1 MTIQH
6 KLIADAD
13 LHEPK
18 GVASAASGKVYQANG
33 SGSGTWVYPPGKAHA
48 EIYIDAGAT
57 AQTLSGS
64 SAYAKLN
71 PGTEW
76 TAGVSNV
83 LTVSAANGTI
93 TLTEAGTYMV
103 NFWCQFS
110 TAAIANGTLYNFKY
124 NLDGTNSSRTLSVSK
139 FSNGADK
146 LHISA
151 TGLVTATANQVL
163 SIYVGGDATSSS
175 TAITVI
181 EAGLSAVKL

>member
-18 GVASAASGKVYQANG
+18 GVASASSGKVYVADGTG
-33 SGSGTWVYPPGKAHA
+33 SGSWQYPSGKVHG

-57 AQTLSGS
+57 SQTLSGS
-64 SAYAKLN
+64 SAYSKLN

-76 TAGVSNV
+76 TAGVSSV
-83 LTVSAANGTI
+83 LTLSPSTGII
-93 TLTEAGTYMV
+93 TLSEAGNYMV

-110 TAAIANGTLYNFKY
+110 TAAIASGTLYNFKY
-124 NLDGTNSSRTLSVSK
+124 NLSGTSSGRTLTVSK
-139 FSNGADK
+139 TSNGVDK

-151 TGLVTATANQVL
+151 TGLVTATAGQTL
-163 SIYVGGDATSSS
+163 SIYVGGDSTSSS

-181 EAGLSAVKL
+181 EAGLSAIKL

>member
-124 NLDGTNSSRTLSVSK
+124 NLDGTNSGRTLSVSK

-175 TAITVI
+175 TAITVL

>member
-48 EIYIDAGAT
+48 EIYIDAGVT

-71 PGTEW
+71 PSTEW

-124 NLDGTNSSRTLSVSK
+124 NLDGTNSSRTLTVSK

-151 TGLVTATANQVL
+151 TGLVTSTANQVL
-163 SIYVGGDATSSS
+163 SIYVGGDSTSSS
-175 TAITVI
+175 TNITVI

>member
-6 KLIADAD
+6 KLITDPD
-13 LHEPK
+13 IHEPK
-18 GVASAASGKVYQANG
+18 GVATASAGKAYVANGTGSGSWEYPSGKVHG
-33 SGSGTWVYPPGKAHA
+33 

-57 AQTLSGS
+57 SQTLSAA

-71 PGTEW
+71 PTGEW

-83 LTVSAANGTI
+83 LTLGAGTGII
-93 TLTEAGTYMV
+93 TLTQAGTYMI

-110 TAAIANGTLYNFKY
+110 TASIASGTVYNFKY
-124 NLDGTNSSRTLSVSK
+124 NLDGTNSSRTLTVAK
-139 FSNGADK
+139 TSNGSDK

-163 SIYVGGDATSSS
+163 SMYVGGDGTSSS

-181 EAGLSAVKL
+181 EAGLSAIKL

>member
-18 GVASAASGKVYQANG
+18 GVASAVSGKVYVADG
-33 SGSGTWVYPPGKAHA
+33 SGSGSWLYPSGKVHG

-57 AQTLSGS
+57 TQALSAG

-71 PGTEW
+71 PTDEW
-76 TAGVSNV
+76 QSGVSSV
-83 LTVSAANGTI
+83 LTLTPANGTI
-93 TLTEAGTYMV
+93 TLSEAGDYLV
-103 NFWCQFS
+103 NFWTQFTCTS
-110 TAAIANGTLYNFKY
+110 LASSTLYNFKY
-124 NLDGTNSSRTLSVSK
+124 NLDGTSSGRTLTVSK

-151 TGLVTATANQVL
+151 MGLVTATAGQLL
-163 SIYVGGDATSSS
+163 SIYVAGDATSSG
-175 TAITVI
+175 TNITI
-181 EAGLSAVKL
+181 LEAGLTAIKL

>member
-18 GVASAASGKVYQANG
+18 GIASATTGKVYIANG
-33 SGSGTWVYPPGKAHA
+33 SGSGSWLYPSGKVHG

-57 AQTLSGS
+57 TQTLSAG

-71 PGTEW
+71 PTAEW
-76 TAGVSNV
+76 VSGVSSI
-83 LTVSAANGTI
+83 LTLTPGNGTI
-93 TLTEAGTYMV
+93 TLTEAGDYLV
-103 NFWCQFS
+103 NFWTQFS
-110 TAAIANGTLYNFKY
+110 TAALASGTLYNFKY
-124 NLDGTNSSRTLSVSK
+124 TLDATSSGRTLTVSK

-146 LHISA
+146 LHVSA
-151 TGLVTATANQVL
+151 MGILTVTAGQVL
-163 SIYVGGDATSSS
+163 SIYVGGDATSSG

-181 EAGLSAVKL
+181 EAGLTALKL

>member
-6 KLIADAD
+6 NLITDPD
-13 LHEPK
+13 IHEPK
-18 GVASAASGKVYQANG
+18 GVATASAGKAYVANGTGSGSWEYPSGKVHG
-33 SGSGTWVYPPGKAHA
+33 
-48 EIYIDAGAT
+48 EIYIDAGVT
-57 AQTLSGS
+57 SQTLSGS

-71 PGTEW
+71 PTGEW

-83 LTVSAANGTI
+83 LTLSPSTGVI
-93 TLTEAGTYMV
+93 TLTEAGTYMI

-110 TAAIANGTLYNFKY
+110 TAAIASGTLYNFKY
-124 NLDGTNSSRTLSVSK
+124 NLSGTSSGRTLTVSK
-139 FSNGADK
+139 TSNGSDK

-151 TGLVTATANQVL
+151 TGLVTATAGQTL
-163 SIYVGGDATSSS
+163 SMYVGGDGTSSS

>member
-18 GVASAASGKVYQANG
+18 GVSSAVSGKVYVSNG
-33 SGSGTWVYPPGKAHA
+33 SGSGSWLYPSGKVHG

-57 AQTLSGS
+57 TQALSAG

-76 TAGVSNV
+76 TAGVSSV
-83 LTVSAANGTI
+83 LTLSAANGTI
-93 TLTEAGTYMV
+93 TLSEAGTYLV
-103 NFWCQFS
+103 NFWALFTCAS
-110 TAAIANGTLYNFKY
+110 LASGTQYNFKY
-124 NLDGTNSSRTLSVSK
+124 NLDGTSSARTISVQK

-146 LHISA
+146 LHVSA
-151 TGLVTATANQVL
+151 MGLVTATAGQLL
-163 SIYVGGDATSSS
+163 SIYVAGDGTSSG
-175 TAITVI
+175 TNITVI
-181 EAGLSAVKL
+181 EAGLTTVKL

>member
-18 GVASAASGKVYQANG
+18 GIASAVSGKVYVANGTG
-33 SGSGTWVYPPGKAHA
+33 SGSWLYPSGKVHG

-57 AQTLSGS
+57 TQTLSAG

-76 TAGVSNV
+76 ASGVSSV
-83 LTVSAANGTI
+83 LTLTPASGTI
-93 TLTEAGTYMV
+93 TLSEAGTYLV
-103 NFWCQFS
+103 NFWSQF
-110 TAAIANGTLYNFKY
+110 TCAALASGTLYNFKY
-124 NLDGTNSSRTLSVSK
+124 NLDGTSSGRTLTVSK

-151 TGLVTATANQVL
+151 MGLVTATAGQLL
-163 SIYVGGDATSSS
+163 SMYAAGDATSSG
-175 TAITVI
+175 TAITVL
-181 EAGLSAVKL
+181 EAGLTAIKL

>member
-124 NLDGTNSSRTLSVSK
+124 NLDGTNSGRTLSVSK

-163 SIYVGGDATSSS
+163 SIYVGGDSTSSS

>member
-124 NLDGTNSSRTLSVSK
+124 NLDGTNSGRTLSVSK

>member
-6 KLIADAD
+6 NLITDPD
-13 LHEPK
+13 IHEPK
-18 GVASAASGKVYQANG
+18 GAAAAAAGKVYISDGAG
-33 SGSGTWVYPPGKAHA
+33 SGSWQYPPGKAHG

-57 AQTLSGS
+57 SQTLSAA

-71 PGTEW
+71 PTGEW

-83 LTVSAANGTI
+83 LTLGAGTGTI
-93 TLTEAGTYMV
+93 TLTQAGTYMI

-110 TAAIANGTLYNFKY
+110 TAAIANGTVYNFKY
-124 NLDGTNSSRTLSVSK
+124 NLDGTSSGRTLTVSK
-139 FSNGADK
+139 FSNGSDK

-163 SIYVGGDATSSS
+163 SMYVGGDGTSSS

>member
-6 KLIADAD
+6 KLITDPD
-13 LHEPK
+13 IHEPK
-18 GVASAASGKVYQANG
+18 GVAAAVIGKVYQSDGAG
-33 SGSGTWVYPPGKAHA
+33 SGSWVYPPGKAHA

-57 AQTLSGS
+57 AQTLSAA

-76 TAGVSNV
+76 TAGVTNV

-93 TLTEAGTYMV
+93 TLVEAGNYLI
-103 NFWCQFS
+103 NFWAHFS
-110 TAAIANGTLYNFKY
+110 TASIANGTLYNFKF
-124 NLDGTNSSRTLSVSK
+124 NLDGTSSGRTLTVSK

-146 LHISA
+146 LHVAA
-151 TGLVTATANQVL
+151 TGIITATVGQVL
-163 SIYVGGDATSSS
+163 SMYVGGDATSSS

-181 EAGLSAVKL
+181 EAGLSAIKL

>member
-48 EIYIDAGAT
+48 EIYIDAGVT

-124 NLDGTNSSRTLSVSK
+124 NLDGTNSGRTLSVSK

-175 TAITVI
+175 TAITVL

>member
-18 GVASAASGKVYQANG
+18 GIASAVSGKVYVSNGTG
-33 SGSGTWVYPPGKAHA
+33 SGSWVYPSGKVHG

-57 AQTLSGS
+57 AQTLSAG

-76 TAGVSNV
+76 TSGISSV
-83 LTVSAANGTI
+83 LTLTPASGTI
-93 TLTEAGTYMV
+93 TLSEAGDYLV
-103 NFWCQFS
+103 NFWAQF
-110 TAAIANGTLYNFKY
+110 TCAALASGTLYNFKY
-124 NLDGTNSSRTLSVSK
+124 NLDGTSSGRTLTVSK

-151 TGLVTATANQVL
+151 MGLVTATAGQLL
-163 SIYVGGDATSSS
+163 SMYVAGDATSSG
-175 TAITVI
+175 TAITVL
-181 EAGLSAVKL
+181 EAGLTAVKL

>member
-18 GVASAASGKVYQANG
+18 GIASAVSGKVYVSNG
-33 SGSGTWVYPPGKAHA
+33 SGSGSWLYPSGKVHG

-57 AQTLSGS
+57 SQTLSAG

-71 PGTEW
+71 PTGEW
-76 TAGVSNV
+76 TSGVSSV
-83 LTVSAANGTI
+83 LTLNPTSGTI
-93 TLTEAGTYMV
+93 TLSEAGTYLV

-110 TAAIANGTLYNFKY
+110 CAALASGTVYNFKY
-124 NLDGTNSSRTLSVSK
+124 NLDGTNSSRTLTVQK

-146 LHISA
+146 LHVSA
-151 TGLVTATANQVL
+151 LGLVTATSGQLL
-163 SIYVGGDATSSS
+163 SIHVAGDATSSN

-181 EAGLSAVKL
+181 EAGLTAVKL

>member
-48 EIYIDAGAT
+48 EIYIDAGVT

-71 PGTEW
+71 PSTEW

-124 NLDGTNSSRTLSVSK
+124 NLDGTNSGRTLSVSK

-175 TAITVI
+175 TAITVL